1 MNRQNYSI
9 KEFLSFLLTLIQRD
23 DGQKRNR
30 LWRQRQQMRVFK
42 ARMMYFSACGH
53 SIRNDDGSWNE
64 HPHWFEIARE
74 RWAKAYRTT
83 GTPCSCWIC
92 RGEKYNRREYKK
104 ESRRIIREELVE

>member
-1 MNRQNYSI
+1 MD
-9 KEFLSFLLTLIQRD
+9 K
-23 DGQKRNR
+23 KRNR

-83 GTPCSCWIC
+83 VAGFV
-92 RGEKYNRREYKK
+92 GEKSITAGNTRKK
-104 ESRRIIREELVE
+104 VEG